1 MNFSVAFKFDNMLLL
16 SLQLKYYEIIAS
28 DQNTKVDPK
37 KQYDFYI
44 TLSEVSL
51 FHWPLEKF
59 LMQETLYLST

>member
-37 KQYDFYI
+37 NNMIF
-44 TLSEVSL
+44 TLL
-51 FHWPLEKF
+51 FQKFPFFTGPLKNF
-59 LMQETLYLST
+59 